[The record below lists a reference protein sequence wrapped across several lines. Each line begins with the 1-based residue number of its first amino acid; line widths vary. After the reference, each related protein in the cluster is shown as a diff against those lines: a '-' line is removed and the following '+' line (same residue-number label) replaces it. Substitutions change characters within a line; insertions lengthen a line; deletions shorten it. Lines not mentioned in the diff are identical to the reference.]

1 MGEVTELLSV
11 AAGGDPHAAEG
22 LLPLVYAELRR
33 LASAKMERET
43 PNQTLQPTALVHEA
57 YLRLVDHP
65 QPQTWENRAHFFA
78 AAAEA
83 MRRILIER
91 ARHRATQRAGRD
103 WKRIK
108 LDESVIAAPVRPA
121 EALAVDAALKRLESV
136 HPEAAQLVKLRYFA
150 GLDHCET
157 ADVLGISPRSAT
169 KLWRYARTWLLAE
182 IENQ

>member
-1 MGEVTELLSV
+1 MGDVTELLSA
-11 AAGGDPHAAEG
+11 AAGGDPHAADA

-57 YLRLVDHP
+57 YLRLVDNP

-91 ARHRATQRAGRD
+91 ARHQATDRAGGD
-103 WKRIK
+103 WQRIR
-108 LDESVIAAPVRPA
+108 LDLSEIAAPVKPA
-121 EALAVDAALKRLESV
+121 EALAVDAALPQLETV
-136 HPEAAQLVKLRYFA
+136 HPVAAQLVKLRYFV

-157 ADVLGISPRSAT
+157 ADVLGISPRTAT
-169 KLWRYARTWLLAE
+169 NLWRYARTWLLAE
-182 IENQ
+182 IERE